1 MTTDLDT
8 LLTQALALASEDKRG
23 ELADVMEQIIVQR
36 VTAANDFWLT
46 RIYDWDPTP
55 GVDAV
60 FYALYGRATRFPEEA
75 NQVYELV
82 QDARRRAGVSLDQ
95 EAANG

>member
-1 MTTDLDT
+1 MTHLDT
-8 LLTQALALASEDKRG
+8 LLAQALALASEDRRG
-23 ELADVMEQIIVQR
+23 ELADVIEQIIEQR